1 MQGMQ
6 PPQRG
11 TVRAG
16 ALFREQ
22 AATAATPKP
31 PPTQKNPQWGALRFR
46 ATMEIPIFPG
56 PGIGMK
62 DGLTTANLPTGEWR
76 L

>member
-1 MQGMQ
+1 MGC
-6 PPQRG
+6 
-11 TVRAG
+11 
-16 ALFREQ
+16 
-22 AATAATPKP
+22 TPLSRD
-31 PPTQKNPQWGALRFR
+31 NGDSN
-46 ATMEIPIFPG
+46 FPG

>member
-1 MQGMQ
+1 
-6 PPQRG
+6 
-11 TVRAG
+11 
-16 ALFREQ
+16 
-22 AATAATPKP
+22 
-31 PPTQKNPQWGALRFR
+31 
-46 ATMEIPIFPG
+46 MEIPIFPG

>member
-1 MQGMQ
+1 
-6 PPQRG
+6 
-11 TVRAG
+11 VRAG
-16 ALFREQ
+16 ALFREH
-22 AATAATPKP
+22 AATAATPKPP

-62 DGLTTANLPTGEWR
+62 DGLTTANLPTDQLR
-76 L
+76 F